1 LEKAGNLF
9 GSDNLA
15 SKGQNMRDNAGNN
28 NNNY

>member
-28 NNNY
+28 NDY